1 MLTMTTLVW
10 RSLLVLSLTWICLGD
25 NVEVSANG
33 DTAMSDCTAECA
45 QLVEKSST
53 ALEQRVASMEQIKAD
68 LEKSNAELLTK
79 AQSFEISVTDI
90 EKQLQS
96 AIARAETAES
106 QQSNDNEERLV
117 TLRSQVSKAAELQRV
132 TEERSNECTSLLDSV
147 IEREKQFKQETDAH
161 FQSFRAEIEDLT
173 SHKHKASEMA
183 GLLDDLK
190 KDLDMHKTELTTTRD
205 SLTKDLEDHRTKLRE
220 TADSHTESRKE
231 LFAANARIRE
241 LHDQVSTTYINT
253 TLIQADTIVGAKK
266 AVVFSVAC
274 CVAAKEAAAP
284 YWAKFLAFVDP
295 LWNDA
300 VLFYKQAVLPQIQKA
315 SNSVSDAYKQHAK
328 PTLDEHVFPL
338 LEPVM
343 KPIQEYLGKLRIAT
357 ARGLQQGSQSLLHY
371 LELMETAN
379 SPFRERAVAS
389 LKFTEKNSVQALDT
403 LLKVILILF
412 ALRLVWPKRKKR
424 QVEPG
429 VKVGSASPGRKGLRV
444 RSTRTVA
451 APTQ

>member
-1 MLTMTTLVW
+1 M
-10 RSLLVLSLTWICLGD
+10 LSLTWLCLAD
-25 NVEVSANG
+25 NAEVSANG

-45 QLVEKSST
+45 QLVEKSSI
-53 ALEQRVASMEQIKAD
+53 AWEQRLASIEQTKAD
-68 LEKSNAELLTK
+68 LEKSNADLLTK
-79 AQSFEISVTDI
+79 AQSFEKSVTDI

-106 QQSNDNEERLV
+106 QRSNDNEERLA
-117 TLRSQVSKAAELQRV
+117 TLRSEVSNAAELQRA
-132 TEERSNECTSLLDSV
+132 TEERANECTSLLDSV
-147 IEREKQFKQETDAH
+147 IEREKQFKQDTDAH

-190 KDLDMHKTELTTTRD
+190 KDLDMHKTELTSTRD

-253 TLIQADTIVGAKK
+253 TLIQADTIIGAKK
-266 AVVFSVAC
+266 AVAVSAAYF
-274 CVAAKEAAAP
+274 VAAKESAAP
-284 YWAKFLAFVDP
+284 YWGKFMAFVDP

-300 VLFYKQAVLPQIQKA
+300 VLFYKQAVLPQIQKVLNA
-315 SNSVSDAYKQHAK
+315 VYDAYKQHAK
-328 PTLDEHVFPL
+328 PVLDEHVFPI

-343 KPIQEYLGKLRIAT
+343 QPIQEYLGKLHLMA
-357 ARGLQQGSQSLLHY
+357 ARGLQQASQSLLHY

-379 SPFRERAVAS
+379 SPFHERAVAI

-403 LLKVILILF
+403 FLKVVLVLF
-412 ALRLVWPKRKKR
+412 ALRLVWPKRKKKR
-424 QVEPG
+424 QVEPEPG